1 MKKQKRLR
9 RRSGTLGVLAGL
21 LIASAVLRSASSGS
35 LAFAETI
42 KGMDANDGMESE
54 LAASPPTTNSELF
67 EALQEREARL
77 EERELQVMNRLQA
90 INLAE
95 VEIKDQL
102 AALIDAEEKLRSTIA
117 LADAAAVNDL
127 QSLTQVYENMKPKDA
142 AALFEE
148 MSPEFAAGFLGL
160 MRADAAALIMTGLEP
175 TTAYSISVILAGRN
189 ANVPVSGN

>member
-1 MKKQKRLR
+1 MNKRKPVR
-9 RRSGTLGVLAGL
+9 RRTGTLGVLAGL
-21 LIASAVLRSASSGS
+21 LIASAVMRTASSGS
-35 LAFAETI
+35 IAFAETTSE
-42 KGMDANDGMESE
+42 AQVAESADPIQDTSTASN
-54 LAASPPTTNSELF
+54 AALLR
-67 EALQEREARL
+67 ALQEREAKL
-77 EERELQVMNRLQA
+77 EEREHEVKNRMQA

-95 VEIKDQL
+95 LEIQEQL
-102 AALIDAEEKLRSTIA
+102 KALVDAEEALKSTIA
-117 LADAAAVNDL
+117 LAEVAASNDL

-189 ANVPVSGN
+189 ANVPTNGN